1 MQQNKTKLSRVERA
15 RVKGI
20 DVHLNHHPVSGDGLR
35 HSPKSVAIGGKLYH
49 KVCVQE
55 GKRLSPFQ
63 QWAFCARAGK
73 NTSQQGRQSIAESNV
88 KQVLA
93 RLSLGPPQHLQMT
106 DCMPCQSRN
115 AIRMNPCAAH
125 EAWGMWR
132 NESLLQESDGSMVHA
147 QERHRLGETE
157 IVLAYCTK
165 SIEWLGDAVRGL
177 HEKGAN
183 VTHVHIV
190 SKCGSTPNTTSLSG
204 LAGLV
209 INVTT
214 RRNVGRNDETFARF
228 LVERY
233 ETLPTSLFFLKC
245 STGQQ
250 IKELQSKLHISV
262 GHWLANSLAT
272 SSVGFACNRFD
283 AGVYHVAKKADR
295 FMFSKYLSAHE
306 QNPAADK
313 ALGNFK
319 ATWRPLRNFTRHF
332 LSPNTLQHLDAVQH
346 PVRRV
351 CYGGSFATSGRN
363 VLRIPR
369 GDWSALSTALLRGDN
384 IEEGHYVERLWAAL
398 LSPPVDASTGAAA
411 LSYANGR
418 YWQHRMSLD
427 MPGLIIRGCSGQ
439 HEDAADDTAQAH
451 IYDANGKPWQA
462 SQAKAKPAAAKAVS
476 AKAGA
481 RRAPGRAGK
490 QVSLGRGQPPGGLR
504 QL

>member
-1 MQQNKTKLSRVERA
+1 M
-15 RVKGI
+15 
-20 DVHLNHHPVSGDGLR
+20 HLNHHLASGDRLR
-35 HSPKSVAIGGKLYH
+35 HSPESVAIGRKLYH

-63 QWAFCARAGK
+63 QWAFCARAGQK
-73 NTSQQGRQSIAESNV
+73 ISQQGWQSIAESNV

-93 RLSLGPPQHLQMT
+93 RLSLGPPQHLRMT
-106 DCMPCQSRN
+106 DCMPCQSRH
-115 AIRMNPCAAH
+115 AIKMNPCAAH
-125 EAWGMWR
+125 EARGMWQ
-132 NESLLQESDGSMVHA
+132 NESLLQESDWSMVHA
-147 QERHRLGETE
+147 QERQHRLGETE

-214 RRNVGRNDETFARF
+214 RRNVGRNDETFTRF
-228 LVERY
+228 LVDRY

-245 STGQQ
+245 STGRQ
-250 IKELQSKLHISV
+250 IKELQSKLHISI

-272 SSVGFACNRFD
+272 SSVGFACHLFGSIES
-283 AGVYHVAKKADR
+283 AGLYHVANKADS
-295 FMFSKYLSAHE
+295 FLNHKFIVAHE
-306 QNPAADK
+306 QNPAAAK

-319 ATWRPLRNFTRHF
+319 ATWRPLGNFTRHF

-398 LSPPVDASTGAAA
+398 LSPPVDASTGATA

-418 YWQHRMSLD
+418 YWQHRMSTD
-427 MPGLIIRGCSGQ
+427 MPGLIIRGCSRQ

-451 IYDANGKPWQA
+451 IYETTTPMASRGKPA
-462 SQAKAKPAAAKAVS
+462 KLKPSQHLCKGS
-476 AKAGA
+476 EC
-481 RRAPGRAGK
+481 
-490 QVSLGRGQPPGGLR
+490 GLKTLVR
-504 QL
+504 Y

>member
-20 DVHLNHHPVSGDGLR
+20 DVHLNHHLASGDGLR
-35 HSPKSVAIGGKLYH
+35 HSPESVAIGRKLYH

-63 QWAFCARAGK
+63 QWAFCARAGQ
-73 NTSQQGRQSIAESNV
+73 NISQQGWQSIAESNV

-93 RLSLGPPQHLQMT
+93 RLSLGPPQHLRMT
-106 DCMPCQSRN
+106 DCMPCQSRH
-115 AIRMNPCAAH
+115 AIKMNPCAAH
-125 EAWGMWR
+125 EARGMWQ
-132 NESLLQESDGSMVHA
+132 NESLLQESDWSMVYA
-147 QERHRLGETE
+147 QERQHRLGETE

-214 RRNVGRNDETFARF
+214 RRNVGRNDETFTRF
-228 LVERY
+228 LVDRY

-250 IKELQSKLHISV
+250 IKELQSKLHISI

-272 SSVGFACNRFD
+272 SSVGFACHLFGSIES
-283 AGVYHVAKKADR
+283 AGLYHVANKADS
-295 FMFSKYLSAHE
+295 FLNHKFIVAHE
-306 QNPAADK
+306 QNPAAAK

-319 ATWRPLRNFTRHF
+319 ATWRPLGNFTRHF

-369 GDWSALSTALLRGDN
+369 ADWSALSTALLRGDN

-398 LSPPVDASTGAAA
+398 LSPPVDTSTGATA

-418 YWQHRMSLD
+418 YWQHRMSTD
-427 MPGLIIRGCSGQ
+427 MPGLIIRGCSRQ

-451 IYDANGKPWQA
+451 IYETTTPMASRGKPA
-462 SQAKAKPAAAKAVS
+462 KLKPSQHLCKGSECELKTLV
-476 AKAGA
+476 
-481 RRAPGRAGK
+481 RY
-490 QVSLGRGQPPGGLR
+490 
-504 QL
+504 

>member
-1 MQQNKTKLSRVERA
+1 
-15 RVKGI
+15 
-20 DVHLNHHPVSGDGLR
+20 
-35 HSPKSVAIGGKLYH
+35 
-49 KVCVQE
+49 
-55 GKRLSPFQ
+55 
-63 QWAFCARAGK
+63 
-73 NTSQQGRQSIAESNV
+73 
-88 KQVLA
+88 
-93 RLSLGPPQHLQMT
+93 
-106 DCMPCQSRN
+106 
-115 AIRMNPCAAH
+115 
-125 EAWGMWR
+125 MWR
-132 NESLLQESDGSMVHA
+132 NESLQESDGSMVHA

-272 SSVGFACNRFD
+272 SSVGFACHLFGSIES
-283 AGVYHVAKKADR
+283 AGLYHVAEKADSFLYR
-295 FMFSKYLSAHE
+295 KFLVAHE
-306 QNPAADK
+306 QNPAAAK

-411 LSYANGR
+411 LSHANGR
-418 YWQHRMSLD
+418 FWQRRMSVD
-427 MPGLIIRGCSGQ
+427 MPGLIVRGCSGQ
-439 HEDAADDTAQAH
+439 HEGAA
-451 IYDANGKPWQA
+451 G
-462 SQAKAKPAAAKAVS
+462 
-476 AKAGA
+476 
-481 RRAPGRAGK
+481 APGRVGK
-490 QVSLGRGQPPGGLR
+490 
-504 QL
+504 

>member
-1 MQQNKTKLSRVERA
+1 MKWQSFQHLLERVQQNKTKLSRVERA

-20 DVHLNHHPVSGDGLR
+20 DVHRKPDHLASGDGLR

-63 QWAFCARAGK
+63 QWAFCAGQ
-73 NTSQQGRQSIAESNV
+73 NISQQGRQSIAESNV

-93 RLSLGPPQHLQMT
+93 RLSLGPPQHLRMT
-106 DCMPCQSRN
+106 DCMPCQVQSSVKT
-115 AIRMNPCAAH
+115 NPCAAH
-125 EAWGMWR
+125 EARGMWQ
-132 NESLLQESDGSMVHA
+132 NESLLQKSDWSMVYA
-147 QERHRLGETE
+147 QERQHRLGETE
-157 IVLAYCTK
+157 IVLAYCTE

-177 HEKGAN
+177 HEEGAN

-214 RRNVGRNDETFARF
+214 RRNVGRNDEVFTRF
-228 LVERY
+228 LVDRY

-245 STGQQ
+245 STGRQ
-250 IKELQSKLHISV
+250 IKELQSELHISI
-262 GHWLANSLAT
+262 GRWLANSLAT
-272 SSVGFACNRFD
+272 SPVGFACHLFGSIES
-283 AGVYHVAKKADR
+283 AGLYHVAKTADA
-295 FMFSKYLSAHE
+295 FLNHKYIVAHE
-306 QNPAADK
+306 QNPAAAK

-319 ATWRPLRNFTRHF
+319 ATWRPLGNFTRHF

-346 PVRRV
+346 PVRRI

-398 LSPPVDASTGAAA
+398 LSPPVDASTGATA

-418 YWQHRMSLD
+418 YLQHRYEPLHSHTAAMSID
-427 MPGLIIRGCSGQ
+427 MPGLIIRGCS
-439 HEDAADDTAQAH
+439 ADDM
-451 IYDANGKPWQA
+451 
-462 SQAKAKPAAAKAVS
+462 
-476 AKAGA
+476 
-481 RRAPGRAGK
+481 
-490 QVSLGRGQPPGGLR
+490 
-504 QL
+504 